1 MMKRL
6 YWIATALF
14 WVAFVSLGI
23 AAQQAGVP
31 APPQAGVPAP
41 PQAGVPAPAQTGGPV
56 PAKPGEPAPA
66 RSAAPARYSLADV
79 KRHARPSDCWMA
91 IDGQVYDFT
100 AYLPHH
106 PAPPE
111 AIAGSCGPDASVD
124 YRTKNRGRPHS
135 PYADGQM
142 ARYRIGVLESAR

>member
-6 YWIATALF
+6 YWTATALF
-14 WVAFVSLGI
+14 WLAFVSLGI

-31 APPQAGVPAP
+31 APPQAG
-41 PQAGVPAPAQTGGPV
+41 GPV
-56 PAKPGEPAPA
+56 SAKTGEPALA
-66 RSAAPARYSLADV
+66 QSAAPARYSLADV

-100 AYLPHH
+100 AYLPLH

-111 AIAGSCGPDASVD
+111 VIAGACGSDASVA
-124 YRTKNRGRPHS
+124 YRTKNRGRAHS
-135 PYADGQM
+135 PYADGLM
-142 ARYRIGVLESAR
+142 ARYRIGVLESSR